1 MNRIA
6 MNFLPYYVSSTRVS
20 AALQSRLT
28 IFADAS
34 AKPTYTSDDIINQ
47 ITRSWGD
54 GDTLQRMWLSDYGSR
69 LPAITVSYGINTS
82 TPVNFTSLGSAQ
94 TFESY
99 GLSLMTSTQV
109 AAAQLAFAVWDSLIP
124 TQFVETGASADII
137 LNYSTNTTAGNTYT
151 STLTYDT
158 QPKVSLAAQQVW
170 MSTSW
175 ESNDDSGMALGNY
188 GFLTMLHEI
197 GHALGLSHPSNY
209 DSNVTANISYAT
221 DAVFVQDNRQ
231 YTIMS
236 YFGGYNT
243 NQQHWTQDGT
253 SLAYLYPQTPMVY
266 DIAAIQALYGA
277 DTQTRTDDT
286 VYGYNTLFASND
298 KDKYCY
304 DFSVNSQP
312 IMTLWD
318 AGGIDTLDCSEW
330 YSAQI
335 IDLEPGHYSSVCGL
349 TDNLGIAFATL
360 IENAYGGTGNDSI
373 TGNTANNLLFGGAG
387 ADRLNGHKGAD
398 TLWGGLGNDDYF
410 VDNLGDISIETSA
423 LTNEIDKVY
432 SAVNYSLPAYVEE
445 LKLLGTKNIYGIG
458 NFLDNV
464 LIGNS
469 YANYLAGL
477 VGNDTLTGGAGQD
490 TLLGGMG
497 ADVYKFVA
505 LTDSGVTMLTRD
517 TINDFTAR
525 QGDKLD
531 LSVLDANTLRQGNNA
546 FSSLMLV
553 RGFSGELF
561 VPASLVFD
569 QTTQILYG
577 NVDADFLPDLSLQLL
592 GVHTLSLAS
601 IIV

>member
-1 MNRIA
+1 M
-6 MNFLPYYVSSTRVS
+6 
-20 AALQSRLT
+20 
-28 IFADAS
+28 
-34 AKPTYTSDDIINQ
+34 
-47 ITRSWGD
+47 
-54 GDTLQRMWLSDYGSR
+54 
-69 LPAITVSYGINTS
+69 
-82 TPVNFTSLGSAQ
+82 
-94 TFESY
+94 
-99 GLSLMTSTQV
+99 
-109 AAAQLAFAVWDSLIP
+109 
-124 TQFVETGASADII
+124 
-137 LNYSTNTTAGNTYT
+137 
-151 STLTYDT
+151 
-158 QPKVSLAAQQVW
+158 
-170 MSTSW
+170 
-175 ESNDDSGMALGNY
+175 
-188 GFLTMLHEI
+188 
-197 GHALGLSHPSNY
+197 
-209 DSNVTANISYAT
+209 
-221 DAVFVQDNRQ
+221 
-231 YTIMS
+231 
-236 YFGGYNT
+236 
-243 NQQHWTQDGT
+243 
-253 SLAYLYPQTPMVY
+253 
-266 DIAAIQALYGA
+266 
-277 DTQTRTDDT
+277 
-286 VYGYNTLFASND
+286 
-298 KDKYCY
+298 
-304 DFSVNSQP
+304 
-312 IMTLWD
+312 
-318 AGGIDTLDCSEW
+318 
-330 YSAQI
+330 
-335 IDLEPGHYSSVCGL
+335 
-349 TDNLGIAFATL
+349 
-360 IENAYGGTGNDSI
+360 
-373 TGNTANNLLFGGAG
+373 
-387 ADRLNGHKGAD
+387 
-398 TLWGGLGNDDYF
+398 
-410 VDNLGDISIETSA
+410 DNLGDISIETSA